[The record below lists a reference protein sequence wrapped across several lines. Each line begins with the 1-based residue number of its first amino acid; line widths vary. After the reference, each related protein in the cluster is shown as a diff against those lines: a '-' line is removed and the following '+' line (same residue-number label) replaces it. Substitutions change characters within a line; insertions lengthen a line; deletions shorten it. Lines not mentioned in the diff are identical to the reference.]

1 MKRLIFMALAVFIAT
16 CAPHPPTETEKNL
29 AQAYLNQG
37 RIYAVNGQHDKAISD
52 CSTAIEINPRYT
64 DVYYFR
70 GISYGEK
77 GQYDKA
83 ISDCS
88 TAIEINPRYAE
99 AYLNQERIY
108 AVKGH
113 YDRAIAD
120 YNKAIEINFSG
131 TALPMTRY

>member
-1 MKRLIFMALAVFIAT
+1 MALAVFIAT

-37 RIYAVNGQHDKAISD
+37 RIYAVNGQH
-52 CSTAIEINPRYT
+52 
-64 DVYYFR
+64 
-70 GISYGEK
+70 
-77 GQYDKA
+77 DKA